1 MKKKLKSVITSLSM
15 LQLKKWHKLRH
26 KISTKGG
33 SEMKIYTLDDILKTE
48 HLGDERYVRIEDTE
62 RLKKEN
68 TLVNETIINLIKDNK
83 QLEKEK
89 KWLIKACTE
98 FMYGTIEVTS
108 WKDAKDKVLEE
119 RQQELEEG

>member
-62 RLKKEN
+62 RLKKE
-68 TLVNETIINLIKDNK
+68 
-83 QLEKEK
+83 KE
-89 KWLIKACTE
+89 WLQ
-98 FMYGTIEVTS
+98 Y
-108 WKDAKDKVLEE
+108 KVLEAS
-119 RQQELEEG
+119 QKQHIGLSYQDKIILLNDDMKQALKDK